1 MVVKSSLTC
10 ALGYHAHVEQGPL
23 AEDIQAITADLLRM
37 LSLVREATDLARRA
51 LIEQDADAAERCIA
65 GDDAIDRVQAD
76 LEMRILTVIAR
87 RQPAARDL
95 RFLGAAY
102 QALSDIERA
111 GDYAEHVAS
120 ASLEL
125 AKEPPL
131 KRYLDLQRIFEVLAR
146 MFDVSMKAVA
156 ERDKD
161 AALEAHA
168 MDQEIDELYQQIQ
181 RELLTYML
189 ESTGAIGRAT
199 KLLDI
204 ARYLERLGDHIENVD
219 EHVVFWLTG
228 ERM

>member
-1 MVVKSSLTC
+1 MTAVDN
-10 ALGYHAHVEQGPL
+10 GPL
-23 AEDIQAITADLLRM
+23 ADDIQSVTADVLRM

-51 LIEQDADAAERCIA
+51 LIDQDDDAARRCIE
-65 GDDAIDRVQAD
+65 GDDAIDKIQAD
-76 LEMRILTVIAR
+76 LELRILTIIAR

-95 RFLGAAY
+95 RFLGASY

-111 GDYAEHVAS
+111 GDYAEHVAR
-120 ASLEL
+120 AAIEL
-125 AKEPPL
+125 SKEPPL

-146 MFDVSMKAVA
+146 MLDVTMKAFA

-168 MDQEIDELYQQIQ
+168 MDEEIDQLYQQIQ

-199 KLLDI
+199 KLLDV

>member
-1 MVVKSSLTC
+1 MAAVDN
-10 ALGYHAHVEQGPL
+10 GPL
-23 AEDIQAITADLLRM
+23 ADDIQSVTADVLRM

-51 LIEQDADAAERCIA
+51 LIDQDDEAARRCIE
-65 GDDAIDRVQAD
+65 GDDAIDKIQAD
-76 LEMRILTVIAR
+76 LELRILTIIAR

-95 RFLGAAY
+95 RFLGASY

-111 GDYAEHVAS
+111 GDYAEHVAR
-120 ASLEL
+120 AAIEL
-125 AKEPPL
+125 SKEPPL

-146 MFDVSMKAVA
+146 MLDVTMKAFA

-168 MDQEIDELYQQIQ
+168 MDEEIDQLYQQIQ

-199 KLLDI
+199 KLLDV